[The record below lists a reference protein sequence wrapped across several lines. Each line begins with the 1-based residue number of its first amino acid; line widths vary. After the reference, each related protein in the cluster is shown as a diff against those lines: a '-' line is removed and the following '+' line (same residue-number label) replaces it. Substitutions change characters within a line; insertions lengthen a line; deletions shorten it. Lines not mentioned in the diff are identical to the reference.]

1 MSKATGNRVQILL
14 TERLPRQNDI
24 QKELADIAS
33 VVTLEDKPD
42 EDSLCKLVG
51 STNIIVPL
59 FAKITRKVIESSQNL
74 VAIVR
79 YGTGVDNIDLN
90 AATEKGVIVTCAPD
104 YATIS
109 VAEHTITFI
118 LALSKKVLIADRLTR
133 TGKLGQSWSVLPNDV
148 LAIEVAGKTLG
159 IIGFGRIG
167 REVAKRANALG
178 MKVIAYDPMIDSHN
192 IWKEN
197 VTPVDRLEELLP
209 ESDFVSIHVPLNEMT
224 YNLIGER
231 ELKMMKRSAFL
242 INTSRGKIVNQTA
255 LIKALEEGRI
265 AGSALDVY
273 EKEPLDPDNPLTKLS
288 NVILT
293 PHSAWYTDAA
303 LERLKDTVVTQIK
316 CILKNEKPPHIINP
330 EVYAY
335 RKRFD

>member
-1 MSKATGNRVQILL
+1 MSKATWNRVQILL

-33 VVTLEDKPD
+33 VVALEDKPD

-118 LALSKKVLIADRLTR
+118 LALSKKLLIADRLTR
-133 TGKLGQSWSVLPNDV
+133 MGKLGQSWSVLPNDV
-148 LAIEVAGKTLG
+148 LAVEVAGKTLG

-167 REVAKRANALG
+167 KEVAKRANALG
-178 MKVIAYDPMIDSHN
+178 MKVIAYDPLIDSNN

-209 ESDFVSIHVPLNEMT
+209 ESDFISIHVPLNEMT

-255 LIKALEEGRI
+255 LIKALEEGWI

-316 CILKNEKPPHIINP
+316 CILKNEKPPHIVNP

-335 RKRFD
+335 RKKFD